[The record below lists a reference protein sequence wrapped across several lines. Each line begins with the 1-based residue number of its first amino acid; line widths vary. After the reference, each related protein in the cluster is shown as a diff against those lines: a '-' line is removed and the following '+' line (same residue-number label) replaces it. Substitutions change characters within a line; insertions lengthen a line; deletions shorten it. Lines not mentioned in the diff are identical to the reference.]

1 MEAFLDYFLAGLT
14 RGSIYAL
21 IAIGY
26 TMVYGIIGLINFAHG
41 EIYMIGAFVG
51 LVAAAVLAHFGFD
64 EGAFLVAALIS
75 AVIFACAYGW
85 TIERLAYRRLRAAP
99 RLSALITAIGMSIFL
114 QNYVLV
120 SQGAE
125 FKAYPNLVDKMLGVD
140 ETAGVL
146 RMLAGDGEVDTP
158 LLQSTEWA
166 ILAAAAV
173 SMALLALLIRRTRLG
188 RAMRAVSQDRGMAQL
203 LGVDVNRTVSA
214 AFVIGSACAGIG
226 GVLVA
231 THNGQLNFYFG
242 FIAGIKA
249 FTAAVLGGIGSIPG
263 AALGGILLGM
273 VESFSA
279 GLIRSDYEDII
290 AFLVLVTVL
299 VFKPEGLLGRSSDT
313 RV

>member
-1 MEAFLDYFLAGLT
+1 MEALADYFLAGLT
-14 RGSIYAL
+14 RGSTYAL
-21 IAIGY
+21 IALGY

-51 LVAAAVLAHFGFD
+51 LVAAATLAHFGFS
-64 EGAFLVAALIS
+64 ETSFLAAALAS

-85 TIERLAYRRLRAAP
+85 TIERLAYRRLRSAP
-99 RLSALITAIGMSIFL
+99 RLSALITAIGMSLFL

-125 FKAYPNLVDKMLGVD
+125 FKAYPNLVDKALGV
-140 ETAGVL
+140 EEANT
-146 RMLAGDGEVDTP
+146 LAFLQGEVQEAP
-158 LLQSTEWA
+158 LLQGTEWA
-166 ILAAAAV
+166 ILIAAAISMLAL
-173 SMALLALLIRRTRLG
+173 MALIRHTRLG
-188 RAMRAVSQDRGMAQL
+188 RAMRAVAQDRSMAQL

-214 AFVIGSACAGIG
+214 AFVIGSAFAALG

-231 THNGQLNFYFG
+231 SHNGQLNFYFG

-279 GLIRSDYEDII
+279 GFIRSDYEDII

-299 VFKPEGLLGRSSDT
+299 IFKPEGLLGRSTDT